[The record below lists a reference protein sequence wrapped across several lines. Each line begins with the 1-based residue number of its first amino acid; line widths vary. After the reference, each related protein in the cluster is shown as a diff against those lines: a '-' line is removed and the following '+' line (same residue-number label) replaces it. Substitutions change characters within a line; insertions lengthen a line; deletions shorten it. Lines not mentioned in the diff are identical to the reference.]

1 MVFLGE
7 NKLESETREQI
18 IHRQDQY
25 ALEIEDIQ
33 KRLEQ
38 LEFDM
43 GQLLHKLPCETF
55 FTDYF
60 YDSNDKI
67 DDPSVIFKRVALFW
81 IQQPEKAKTISDE
94 LSKYPEYIEFSKKQK
109 DYENLKYIYYAKL
122 YAFYKMIS
130 DDRKKVFDAPYL
142 NLMDKLSER
151 GWFIYYLQTPDIQFP
166 NESIEDS
173 EKFIYNLF
181 STNNCLYLHLLFR
194 DFLEIETLNDLRR
207 NKISDLKEALACISN
222 GAYQSCARTMF
233 ALLENEHVNASSL
246 IKRSRGLE
254 RSKKISKCVKDM
266 GSTYY
271 SKVWSKINRYYK
283 SLNCDTDKMDSS
295 RINRHDL
302 AHGTYKHIATKEDC
316 IKLFLLFITF
326 KELSFYLQNMV
337 DFMSD
342 FKKDLISYII
352 NEMSK

>member
-1 MVFLGE
+1 
-7 NKLESETREQI
+7 
-18 IHRQDQY
+18 
-25 ALEIEDIQ
+25 
-33 KRLEQ
+33 
-38 LEFDM
+38 M
-43 GQLLHKLPCETF
+43 GQLLHRLPYETF
-55 FTDYF
+55 FTNYF
-60 YDSNDKI
+60 SDSNDKI
-67 DDPSVIFKRVALFW
+67 DDPSAIFKRVALFW
-81 IQQPEKAKTISDE
+81 IQQTEKAKKISDE
-94 LSKYPEYIEFSKKQK
+94 LNNYPEYIEFSRKQK

-122 YAFYKMIS
+122 YTFFKMIS
-130 DDRKKVFDAPYL
+130 DDRKKVFNTSYL
-142 NLMDKLSER
+142 HLMDELSER

-173 EKFIYNLF
+173 EKFLYSLF
-181 STNNCLYLHLLFR
+181 STNNCSYLHFLFKDLLK
-194 DFLEIETLNDLRR
+194 INTLNDIRR

-233 ALLENEHVNASSL
+233 TLLENEHVNASSL
-246 IKRSRGLE
+246 IKRSHGLE
-254 RSKKISKCVKDM
+254 RSNEISKYVKDM

-283 SLNCDTDKMDSS
+283 LLNCDTDKMDDS

-352 NEMSK
+352 NEMSKQSS